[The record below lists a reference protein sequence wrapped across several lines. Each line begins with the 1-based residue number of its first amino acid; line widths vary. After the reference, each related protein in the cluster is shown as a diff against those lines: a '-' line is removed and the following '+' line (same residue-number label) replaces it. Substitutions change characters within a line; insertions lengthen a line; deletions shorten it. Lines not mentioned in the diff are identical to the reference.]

1 LASWHPGADDG
12 GFKIWDTRHVSAGHP
27 GVLEKAEVS
36 PTLPEVGSLL
46 EWHLVNLL
54 KLFKVKRFGSELSTS
69 PPPQEKKLK
78 QCNNWMKTAQKSMNF
93 HLGAE
98 AFLVCSPL
106 VQPKKVDDN
115 QNPEQGASPLVI
127 LTWRMCG
134 FFCIYTIHTWNLFVL
149 YFGGWT
155 LQNKVFSN
163 QNKGHLGSRYIYI

>member
-1 LASWHPGADDG
+1 
-12 GFKIWDTRHVSAGHP
+12 
-27 GVLEKAEVS
+27 
-36 PTLPEVGSLL
+36 
-46 EWHLVNLL
+46 
-54 KLFKVKRFGSELSTS
+54 
-69 PPPQEKKLK
+69 
-78 QCNNWMKTAQKSMNF
+78 MNF

-163 QNKGHLGSRYIYI
+163 QNKGHLGSR